1 MGPPA
6 NQPEVRMSD
15 HLILLLFVAIF
26 EVKVKIVIK
35 KR

>member
-1 MGPPA
+1 
-6 NQPEVRMSD
+6 MSD